1 MFHQQ
6 NLRVVDVDPTT
17 INGVTKQRSL
27 YQMWA
32 ETIAPAFTSLVDWP
46 FVNIPNDDLF
56 DYYTARMVK
65 DQCNPTTQLLLSTS
79 GNTTQIT
86 GFVVDCTGSTCPE
99 PIPVTIPGGTVTDLQ
114 GSTTE
119 QVGNDPLTLW
129 VPLSGSPKT
138 FTLTTPI
145 SLS

>member
-79 GNTTQIT
+79 GNTTQ
-86 GFVVDCTGSTCPE
+86 
-99 PIPVTIPGGTVTDLQ
+99 
-114 GSTTE
+114 